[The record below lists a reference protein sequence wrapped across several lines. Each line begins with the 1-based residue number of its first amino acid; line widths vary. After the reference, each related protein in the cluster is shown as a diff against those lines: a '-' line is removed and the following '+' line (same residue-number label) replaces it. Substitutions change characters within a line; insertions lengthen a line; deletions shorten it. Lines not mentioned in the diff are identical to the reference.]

1 MAQEIFRVT
10 KTAFLVA
17 DDGSIEACDTIEHE
31 GKLWLVPKWHG
42 DFDKGIEWPERII
55 CVHGLP
61 MNPRSLNFDA
71 DRELLIPL
79 SRATLDGSA
88 AQGLFVIEGPA
99 LFRRLG
105 NPGNA

>member
-1 MAQEIFRVT
+1 MAQEIFSVT
-10 KTAFLVA
+10 KTAVQIA
-17 DDGSIEACDTIEHE
+17 DDGQLGACDTIEHE

-42 DFDKGIEWPERII
+42 NFDEGIEWPERII

-61 MNPRSLNFDA
+61 MNPRSLNYDA

-79 SRATLDGSA
+79 SRATLDGSVT
-88 AQGLFVIEGPA
+88 QGLVVIEKPK

-105 NPGNA
+105 KPGTA